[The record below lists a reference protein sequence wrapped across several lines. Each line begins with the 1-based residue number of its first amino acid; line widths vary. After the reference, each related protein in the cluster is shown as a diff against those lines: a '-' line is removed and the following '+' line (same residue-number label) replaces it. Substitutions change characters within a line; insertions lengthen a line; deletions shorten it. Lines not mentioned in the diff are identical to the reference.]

1 VTPGYAVVVP
11 TIGRR
16 SLRVL
21 LDSLAAQARDP
32 GHAAPAEVV
41 LVDDRPLDAAS
52 APPGGP
58 TDATVAGVPP
68 ALDVPG
74 LPWPVRVVRSGGRGP
89 AAARNAGWRSVSA
102 EWVAFLDDDV
112 LLPRDWSRRLGAD
125 LAAAGDEVGGNQG
138 RIHVPLPVHRRPT
151 DWERNTAGLET
162 ARWATADM
170 AYRRAALAAV
180 AGFDERFPRAYRE
193 DADLALRVRRAG
205 WRLERGT
212 RSIVHPARPADW
224 AVSLRMQAG
233 ARSDALMRALHGP
246 EWRQEAETG
255 RGRFRWHVATVA
267 AGAAAAVAGITA
279 AAAAAS
285 TATRT
290 AGTATRTAGASL
302 ATRGEK
308 VLLRRTSGPRTTSS
322 AQNHFSSLR
331 STAPAFAAGTVWAA
345 LTADFARRR
354 IAPGPHPGQD
364 GWVREW
370 GRMAATSALIPWLAV
385 WHRGRG
391 ALDYRAG
398 VAAWPPPLRAVL
410 FDRDGTL
417 VHDVPY
423 NGDPDRVRL
432 VDGALEALRRVRAE
446 NLRTGLV
453 TNQSGVARG
462 LLSEDDVAAVN
473 ERVRAEVGGLD
484 TVQHCPH
491 GPGDGCAC
499 RKPGP
504 LMVLRAAAALGVA
517 PYECALVGDIG
528 ADVDAA
534 RAAGARAVLVPT
546 AQTRPEEIAAA
557 DLVAPDL
564 GAAVDLL
571 LATAAGGSPS
581 LATRDGARDATG
593 RGGDVS
599 PEPVLPLAVVRP

>member
-1 VTPGYAVVVP
+1 VTAAPGYAVVVP
-11 TIGRR
+11 TIGRP

-32 GHAAPAEVV
+32 GHAAPDEVV
-41 LVDDRPLDAAS
+41 LVDDRPLDAAP

-58 TDATVAGVPP
+58 PDATEAAVPP
-68 ALDVPG
+68 DLDVPE
-74 LPWPVRVVRSGGRGP
+74 LPWPVRVIRSGGRGP

-125 LAAAGDEVGGNQG
+125 LEAAGDDVGGNQG
-138 RIHVPLPVHRRPT
+138 HIHVPLPAHRRPT
-151 DWERNTAGLET
+151 DWERSTAGLET

-205 WRLERGT
+205 WRLERGA

-224 AVSLRMQAG
+224 SVSLRMQAG

-246 EWRQEAETG
+246 GWRREAETG

-267 AGAAAAVAGITA
+267 AGAAALAAGSA
-279 AAAAAS
+279 ALAAGS
-285 TATRT
+285 TALA
-290 AGTATRTAGASL
+290 AGSATLSAGAHV
-302 ATRGEK
+302 ATRGDK
-308 VLLRRTSGPRTTSS
+308 VLLGPTSGPRTTSS
-322 AQNHFSSLR
+322 AQQHLSGRR
-331 STAPAFAAGTVWAA
+331 STAPLVMAGTVWAA

-364 GWVREW
+364 GWVAEW
-370 GRMAATSALIPWLAV
+370 GRMAATSVVIPWLAV

-432 VDGALEALRRVRAE
+432 VDGALEALRRVRAAG
-446 NLRTGLV
+446 LRTGLV

-517 PYECALVGDIG
+517 PYECAVVGDIG

-546 AQTRPEEIAAA
+546 AHTRPEEIAAA

-564 GAAVDLL
+564 AAAVELV
-571 LATAAGGSPS
+571 LAAAPGGPDGG
-581 LATRDGARDATG
+581 APRPDDGARSA
-593 RGGDVS
+593 R
-599 PEPVLPLAVVRP
+599 PLAVVG